1 MPHWHAFAH
10 TCRASKHL
18 RALDEA
24 VVLGGLYVGLARRPS
39 AASAVAALVFV
50 WFKTGY
56 VALLIA
62 VPSILLLL
70 VAIVSCKVL
79 KHLRSKAAKVA
90 RRTRAGSVLS

>member
-24 VVLGGLYVGLARRPS
+24 VVLGELYVGLARRP
-39 AASAVAALVFV
+39 SAVAALVFV

-70 VAIVSCKVL
+70 VAIVSCQVL